1 MILRSLFSRERARL
15 EACEGIC
22 VVAGPGSFSS
32 IRVGVLYAN
41 LLSRLLRLQLVGV
54 SVEDATDRSALV
66 ERLKNHAPS
75 PNVYVAPVYDMEPNI
90 TVPRV

>member
-32 IRVGVLYAN
+32 IRIGVLYAN

-54 SVEDATDRSALV
+54 SVEEAADRNALV
-66 ERLKNHAPS
+66 ERLKTHAPS
-75 PNVYVAPVYDMEPNI
+75 PSVYVAPVYDMEPNI
-90 TVPRV
+90 TIPRV